1 MEVTVS
7 NIDLKPLGDRL
18 KDMQQPVREAAARGI
33 SVMLAKHF
41 RERNKTSNKK
51 GFPRSNYWAAA
62 ADSVTTTPDDGTASV
77 VSVAKE
83 GVRLHWKG
91 GEVRPR
97 KGRNLA
103 IPADAS
109 VAGIWP
115 SEYAGAGGTKT
126 FLAWPKGKRYGF
138 IAESGVKPLHVL
150 WWLKEST
157 HHDPDPSAMPAET
170 DMQDAAL
177 RAARSALRAA
187 IRMGKTA

>member
-1 MEVTVS
+1 MEVTVQ
-7 NIDLKPLGDRL
+7 NIDLTPLANRL
-18 KDMQQPVREAAARGI
+18 KDMEKPVLEASARGI
-33 SVMLAKHF
+33 SVMLVKHF
-41 RERNKTSNKK
+41 RERNKTPNKK
-51 GFPRSNYWAAA
+51 GFPRSNYWSAA

-77 VSVAKE
+77 VTIAKE

-91 GEVRPR
+91 GEVKPV
-97 KGRNLA
+97 KGKNLA

-115 SEYAGAGGTKT
+115 SEYAGAGGSKT

-138 IAESGVKPLHVL
+138 IAESGAKPLHVL

-157 HHDPDPSAMPAET
+157 HHEPEPSVIPAET
-170 DMQDAAL
+170 DMKDAAL